1 MHRRPLKTVVNIIL
15 SLILILSM
23 NVIPSFAAGYTPGT
37 YELTGTMYVRSG
49 PDKSYKSL
57 GALKKGTTIE
67 VSAVKNTKWG
77 QIDYKG
83 KEGYVSL
90 IYSKKVK
97 GQIKKTETH
106 PTPRPTTV
114 PKPTGA
120 PKPTSAPKPTASPRP
135 TTAPSSSGT
144 KYVLTGNLNVRSGP
158 GTQYPSYGY
167 LKKGDSVEVY
177 GIENTKWGQ
186 IAYQGKKAY
195 LSLSYAKKDTSV
207 SAPVKSIV
215 PKDTSSV
222 SAEPV
227 KGTLT
232 VENIDSESGTAKIVL
247 SGIPSGRKIEG
258 ASLTVSST
266 SSNAHTYEGTRNA
279 DGTYSFSFN
288 YKNHKMSYGIFTME
302 AKAKEGSSVTKCGS
316 GTFQMK
322 KPKMAATL
330 TYEGT
335 YMKEYDLTQLMGL
348 RNNLVELRASI
359 VNKTTG
365 AVWPEHTFYT
375 PRKTAEKAR
384 FQLDLGYYKFDYQ
397 KGTYE
402 ATIYGIYEDGSKVKL
417 GTITYTQT
425 VDKPTD
431 YYKKIGRM
439 TFSSEVKYSADLYDT
454 NAQRLVDQENAAAW
468 IPLEDYTCIADHNYQ
483 GTSNVKNAV
492 VNKTKMYIAKT
503 DGKKDVYVC
512 ARNTTGY
519 NKTYYLANESG
530 KDIKDEMK
538 EKGATV
544 VIYTCMENS
553 RHVRITMWKKV
564 A

>member
-365 AVWPEHTFYT
+365 AVWPEHTFYVDNIYVFNPLPHVQRMYYLDVNFYYYFIGREDQSVHEDVMIKRLDQQARVNRIMIDYYT
-375 PRKTAEKAR
+375 DPGCMEMIGDRKALKQYMFNYLEIIT
-384 FQLDLGYYKFDYQ
+384 
-397 KGTYE
+397 
-402 ATIYGIYEDGSKVKL
+402 
-417 GTITYTQT
+417 TITSVLALRSGKEEHIRLRDETWEYLREK
-425 VDKPTD
+425 DEAL
-431 YYKKIGRM
+431 YKKMRRRILGRAM
-439 TFSSEVKYSADLYDT
+439 NVNRRLPRMIVISAYKA
-454 NAQRLVDQENAAAW
+454 AQRIFNF
-468 IPLEDYTCIADHNYQ
+468 
-483 GTSNVKNAV
+483 S
-492 VNKTKMYIAKT
+492 
-503 DGKKDVYVC
+503 
-512 ARNTTGY
+512 
-519 NKTYYLANESG
+519 
-530 KDIKDEMK
+530 
-538 EKGATV
+538 
-544 VIYTCMENS
+544 
-553 RHVRITMWKKV
+553 
-564 A
+564 